1 MKSTIRSGRYPCPKC
16 GKKGV
21 CYAIHA
27 HASGWKDYS
36 KAVCRYCKFRFN
48 IKTKQVSEAEK

>member
-16 GKKGV
+16 SKKGV
-21 CYAIHA
+21 GYASHA

-36 KAVCRYCKFRFN
+36 KAVCRYRKCRFN
-48 IKTKQVSEAEK
+48 IKAKQVSEEQT